1 MTLTMDMTE
10 LEKEVAALKERLEEA
25 EAVCHA
31 ISTGEVDGVVAGA
44 SEEQKRVLLMS
55 GAYTRYRQIVED
67 MAQGAVTLSSEGEI
81 LFANHSFARMLG
93 ENLIDLFRMRLE
105 SLVGAKDVGK
115 VREMLRAR
123 IGQPDVELRLRRRD
137 GATLRAQLSLV
148 TASDNYITL
157 LVTELPD
164 ARAADEGVATL
175 EAIRNGSLDG
185 FVIDGDVRLLAT
197 AQEVYRNLAQRMEE
211 GAVAVA
217 PGGAVLYVNERFAD
231 MVGAPTAHILGQPLA
246 AFVVESHLMRLGA
259 LLTSSEGAEADID
272 LRRGNGKTTSAHV
285 KAARTD
291 GNHLL
296 LFTDVTLQKRHE
308 ASDERTRRFLGM
320 LAHEFRNILGP
331 ISNATQLLKRSP
343 ELGEEA
349 QKAVSAIERQHERL
363 LGLVEDLLRINPKE

>member
-1 MTLTMDMTE
+1 MNLTVEMTE

-31 ISTGEVDGVVAGA
+31 ISRGEVDGVVAGPG
-44 SEEQKRVLLMS
+44 EEQKRVLLMS

-67 MAQGAVTLSSEGEI
+67 MAQGALTLTSEGEI

-105 SLVGAKDVGK
+105 SLVGAKDAGK

-123 IGQPDVELRLRRRD
+123 LGQPDVELRLRRRD
-137 GATLRAQLSLV
+137 GSTLRAQLSLV

-157 LVTELPD
+157 LVTELSD
-164 ARAADEGVATL
+164 GDESAATL

-217 PGGAVLYVNERFAD
+217 PGGTVLYVNERFAD
-231 MVGAPTAHILGQPLA
+231 MVGTPPAHILGQPLA

-259 LLTSSEGAEADID
+259 LLTSNEGAEADLD
-272 LRRGNGKTTSAHV
+272 LRRGNGKTTSAHA

-331 ISNATQLLKRSP
+331 ISSATQLLKRSP

-349 QKAVSAIERQHERL
+349 QKAVSAIERQHARL